1 VLFLSLSLSLIDV
14 LDFRLACCSKTKWDN
29 LLVFQRGVLALL
41 LLIFLGRVCVAVV
54 DGLVEFGAD
63 DGWILLKGGGE
74 REREREFSVIP

>member
-1 VLFLSLSLSLIDV
+1 
-14 LDFRLACCSKTKWDN
+14 
-29 LLVFQRGVLALL
+29 VFQRGVLALL

-63 DGWILLKGGGE
+63 DGWILLKGGGRE